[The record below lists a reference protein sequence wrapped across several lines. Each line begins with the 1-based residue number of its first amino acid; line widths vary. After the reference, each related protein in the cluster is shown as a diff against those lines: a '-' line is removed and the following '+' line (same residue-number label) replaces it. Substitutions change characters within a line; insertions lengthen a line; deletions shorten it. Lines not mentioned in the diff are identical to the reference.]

1 MDWEFCIRDF
11 FVILIIFVFFKKNL
25 FWTVWAQTFQNYSGI
40 PHTQF
45 RTVWAQTVH
54 NSLWT
59 VRKKPSAIADDF
71 TKTVRKSKYRPILL
85 DGLKPSRKN
94 SLDLFKQSRN
104 PFIFYFFCS
113 GLTLD
118 YTRSLLK
125 L

>member
-11 FVILIIFVFFKKNL
+11 FGILIIFVFFKKKL
-25 FWTVWAQTFQNYSGI
+25 FW
-40 PHTQF
+40 
-45 RTVWAQTVH
+45 TVWAQTVH

-104 PFIFYFFCS
+104 PFIFFVV
-113 GLTLD
+113 G
-118 YTRSLLK
+118 
-125 L
+125 